1 MKLALIYISKFHL
14 LSAFQVTVSDSEAA
28 ISYLAIEL
36 ARLGHDVTLF
46 SDTDDRIGACNVRC
60 RKINITDKV
69 LSFDKAILEKDY
81 DALIFKNASPEF
93 MLSVAKA
100 LPYEPKVYLWTIF
113 DKDAPINKGLGD
125 PKQIAQ
131 IAGIMCVSD
140 WQRDRLLSVCKIPLN
155 KMHTLKYAISPFFQ
169 DLFVDPKEFANAKS
183 HDPTLAYT
191 DPSLENL
198 KLMFDAFADVRRQY
212 NGATLSVYSGL
223 HKYGA
228 EDDQIQK
235 LYPITREIRGIYH
248 IGSLSN
254 IQLAAALRYKT
265 ILLLPTTVAKTYN
278 VEILEAMAA
287 GVYVLTTNA
296 GALTEYGHN
305 QSKNI
310 SLDDLEL
317 DDLNGYVSQTLTICQ
332 TQAHSFQAFA
342 DYCYKQVQEI
352 NQKHTWRVRARE
364 LIYLLTAKS

>member
-1 MKLALIYISKFHL
+1 MT
-14 LSAFQVTVSDSEAA
+14 VTDSEAA
-28 ISYLAIEL
+28 ICYLAIEL
-36 ARLGHDVTLF
+36 ARLGHEVTVF
-46 SDTDDRIGACNVRC
+46 ADTDDRIGACNVRC

-93 MLSVAKA
+93 MLSIAKA
-100 LPYEPKVYLWTIF
+100 LPYEPKLYLWTMF
-113 DKDAPINKGLGD
+113 DKDAPINKGLAD
-125 PKQIAQ
+125 PKQVAQ
-131 IAGIMCVSD
+131 IAGLICVSD
-140 WQRDRLLSVCKIPLN
+140 WQRERFLSVFKIPLN
-155 KMHTLKYAISPFFQ
+155 KIHTVKYAISPFFQ

-198 KLMFDAFADVRRQY
+198 SLMFNAFADVRRQY

-228 EDDQIQK
+228 EEDQIQNI
-235 LYPITREIRGIYH
+235 YPITREIRGIYH

-265 ILLLPTTVAKTYN
+265 ILLLPTTIAKTYN

-287 GVYVLTTNA
+287 GVYVLTTTA
-296 GALTEYGHN
+296 GALPEYGHN

-310 SLDDLEL
+310 SLDELDL

-352 NQKHTWRVRARE
+352 NQKHTWRIRARE

>member
-14 LSAFQVTVSDSEAA
+14 LSPFQVPVSDSEAA
-28 ISYLAIEL
+28 ICYLAIEL
-36 ARLGHDVTLF
+36 ARLGHDITIF
-46 SDTDDRIGACNVRC
+46 SDSDDRISACNVRC
-60 RKINITDKV
+60 RKINISNKV
-69 LSFDKAILEKDY
+69 LSFDKAILEDNY

-93 MLSVAKA
+93 ILSISNA
-100 LPYEPKVYLWTIF
+100 LPYNSKIYLWTIF
-113 DKDAPINKGLGD
+113 DKDAAINKGLAD
-125 PKQIAQ
+125 PKLIAQ
-131 IAGIMCVSD
+131 IAGIICVSD
-140 WQRDRLLSVCKIPLN
+140 WQRERLLSVFQIPHNKIS
-155 KMHTLKYAISPFFQ
+155 TLKYAISPFFQ

-183 HDPTLAYT
+183 HEPTLAYT
-191 DPSLENL
+191 DPSLERL
-198 KLMFDAFADVRRQY
+198 SLMLNAYTDVRRQY
-212 NGATLSVYSGL
+212 NGATLSIYSGL

-228 EDDQIQK
+228 EEDQLQK
-235 LYPITREIRGIYH
+235 LYPITREIHGIYH

-287 GVYVLTTNA
+287 GVYVLTTTA
-296 GALTEYGHN
+296 GALPEYGHH

-310 SLDDLEL
+310 SLDELES
-317 DDLNGYVSQTLTICQ
+317 DDLNGYVGQTLTICQ

-364 LIYLLTAKS
+364 LIYALTAQS